1 MRRFFLVLLL
11 AAVIGGGG
19 YYWYATHNA
28 GADGRTAVDG
38 QKPQAKGA
46 APAGAGRAVPV
57 VTQTVA
63 AQAVPEQIVTIG
75 SVQPIAAIAIKARVD
90 SAVETVNFT
99 EGQEVKTGDTL
110 FTLDSRSLD
119 AQLRQ
124 AQANLERDRANLEK
138 AKGDVKRY
146 AELVRTSAIS
156 RTTYDAAVATADALE
171 GTVKA
176 DLAAI
181 EAAKVSLSFTRIA
194 APMDGRTG
202 TVAAKVG
209 TMVRAADTNPLVTLT
224 QLRPINVS
232 FNVPEKHL
240 PAIRAAMAS
249 GSLPVTA
256 TIAGGHGQNPGGD
269 KAEGKLSFVDSQ
281 VEQQTGTILVKG
293 EFPNADT
300 RLWPG
305 QFVDTVLTLR
315 VEQNA
320 LTVADLAVQTGQK
333 GRFVY
338 VVKADETVEVR
349 PVTVERSHGGLS
361 VVASGLKAGE
371 RVVVDGQSRLFPG
384 AKITEKAGGKPAAP
398 AGSPGG
404 GETAEGGRQQ
414 GSATQDA
421 ARSTAT
427 NGAASGQSAE
437 GKSSGGAT

>member
-1 MRRFFLVLLL
+1 MRRLFLALLV
-11 AAVIGGGG
+11 AALLGGGG
-19 YYWYATHNA
+19 YYWYETRHA
-28 GADGRTAVDG
+28 GGQSQTAKAD
-38 QKPQAKGA
+38 A
-46 APAGAGRAVPV
+46 APAGTRAVPV
-57 VTQTVA
+57 VTRKVA
-63 AQAVPEQIVTIG
+63 VQAVPEQIVTIG

-90 SAVETVNFT
+90 SVVETVNFT

-110 FTLDSRSLD
+110 FTLDSRALE

-181 EAAKVSLSFTRIA
+181 EAAKVSLSFTRIT

-202 TVAAKVG
+202 TVNAKVG

-232 FNVPEKHL
+232 FNVPERHL
-240 PAIRAAMAS
+240 PAIRAAMAT
-249 GSLPVTA
+249 GRLPVTA
-256 TIAGGHGQNPGGD
+256 SIAGSRGET
-269 KAEGKLSFVDSQ
+269 AEGKLSFVDSQ
-281 VEQQTGTILVKG
+281 VDQQTGTILVKG

-315 VEQNA
+315 VEPDA
-320 LTVADLAVQTGQK
+320 LTIPDLAVQTGQR
-333 GRFVY
+333 GRYVY

-349 PVTVERSHGGLS
+349 PVTVERTHGGLS
-361 VVASGLKAGE
+361 IIASGLQAGE
-371 RVVVDGQSRLFPG
+371 RVVVDGQSRLSPG
-384 AKITEKAGGKPAAP
+384 AKVTERPGDKPA
-398 AGSPGG
+398 GTSS

-414 GSATQDA
+414 GSAAQDEAGRSVLTQDK
-421 ARSTAT
+421 
-427 NGAASGQSAE
+427 SG
-437 GKSSGGAT
+437 GGAT

>member
-1 MRRFFLVLLL
+1 MRRFFWVLLV
-11 AAVIGGGG
+11 AALIGGGG
-19 YYWYATHNA
+19 YYWYATHKDGA
-28 GADGRTAVDG
+28 GSKTAAADAP
-38 QKPQAKGA
+38 K
-46 APAGAGRAVPV
+46 APAGAGRTVPV

-63 AQAVPEQIVTIG
+63 TQAVPEQIVTIG
-75 SVQPIAAIAIKARVD
+75 SVQPIAAIAIKPRVD
-90 SAVETVNFT
+90 SAVETVAFT

-181 EAAKVSLSFTRIA
+181 EAAKVSLSFTRIT

-202 TVAAKVG
+202 AVNAKVG
-209 TMVRAADTNPLVTLT
+209 AMVRAADANPLVTLT

-240 PAIRAAMAS
+240 PAIRAAMAN

-256 TIAGGHGQNPGGD
+256 SIAGGHGQNPGGE

-281 VEQQTGTILVKG
+281 VDQQTGTILVKG

-320 LTVADLAVQTGQK
+320 LTIPDLAVQTGQK

-398 AGSPGG
+398 TSG

-421 ARSTAT
+421 AARSTIT
-427 NGAASGQSAE
+427 Q
-437 GKSSGGAT
+437 GKSTGGAT

>member
-1 MRRFFLVLLL
+1 MRRFFLVLLV
-11 AAVIGGGG
+11 AALIGGGG
-19 YYWYATHNA
+19 YYWYASHTGGA
-28 GADGRTAVDG
+28 GSGTTAG
-38 QKPQAKGA
+38 GA
-46 APAGAGRAVPV
+46 ANGAKTQAQTSARTVPV
-57 VTQTVA
+57 VTQKVA
-63 AQAVPEQIVTIG
+63 VQAVPEQIVTIG

-90 SAVETVNFT
+90 SVVETVAFT
-99 EGQEVKTGDTL
+99 EGQEVKAGDTL

-124 AQANLERDRANLEK
+124 AQANLERDRANLDK

-146 AELVRTSAIS
+146 GELVRTSAIS
-156 RTTYDAAVATADALE
+156 RTTYDAAVATSDALE

-181 EAAKVSLSFTRIA
+181 EAAKVSLSFTRIT

-202 TVAAKVG
+202 TITAKVG
-209 TMVRAADTNPLVTLT
+209 TMVRAADANPLVTLT
-224 QLRPINVS
+224 QLRPINVA

-240 PAIRAAMAS
+240 PAIRAAMAA
-249 GSLPVTA
+249 GSLAVTA
-256 TIAGGHGQNPGGD
+256 SIAGSHGETAQ
-269 KAEGKLSFVDSQ
+269 GKLSFVDSQ
-281 VEQQTGTILVKG
+281 VDQQTGTILVKG

-320 LTVADLAVQTGQK
+320 LTIPDLAVQTGQK

-338 VVKADETVEVR
+338 VVKPDETVEVR

-361 VVASGLKAGE
+361 VVASGLQAGE

-384 AKITEKAGGKPAAP
+384 AKISERAGKPAA
-398 AGSPGG
+398 SPP
-404 GETAEGGRQQ
+404 GETAEGGRRQ
-414 GSATQDA
+414 GSAAQGSAVEETAGTRTQ
-421 ARSTAT
+421 TT
-427 NGAASGQSAE
+427 
-437 GKSSGGAT
+437 GGAT

>member
-1 MRRFFLVLLL
+1 MRRFFLVLLV
-11 AAVIGGGG
+11 AALIGGGG
-19 YYWYATHNA
+19 YYWYASHTGGA
-28 GADGRTAVDG
+28 GSGTTAG
-38 QKPQAKGA
+38 GA
-46 APAGAGRAVPV
+46 ANGAKTQAQASARTVPV
-57 VTQTVA
+57 VTQKVA
-63 AQAVPEQIVTIG
+63 VQAVPEQIVTIG

-90 SAVETVNFT
+90 SVVETVAFT

-124 AQANLERDRANLEK
+124 AQANLERDRANLDK

-146 AELVRTSAIS
+146 GELVRTSAIS

-181 EAAKVSLSFTRIA
+181 EAAKVSLSFTRIT

-202 TVAAKVG
+202 TITAKVG
-209 TMVRAADTNPLVTLT
+209 TMVRAADANPLVTLT
-224 QLRPINVS
+224 QLRPINVA

-240 PAIRAAMAS
+240 PAIRAAMAA
-249 GSLPVTA
+249 GSLAVTA
-256 TIAGGHGQNPGGD
+256 SIAGSHGETAQ
-269 KAEGKLSFVDSQ
+269 GKLSFVDSQ
-281 VEQQTGTILVKG
+281 VDQQTGTILVKG

-320 LTVADLAVQTGQK
+320 LTIPDLAVQTGQK

-338 VVKADETVEVR
+338 VVKPDETVEVR

-361 VVASGLKAGE
+361 VVASGLQAGE

-384 AKITEKAGGKPAAP
+384 AKISERAGKPAAP
-398 AGSPGG
+398 PP
-404 GETAEGGRQQ
+404 GETAEGGRRQ
-414 GSATQDA
+414 GSAAQGSAVEETAGTRTQTTG
-421 ARSTAT
+421 SAT
-427 NGAASGQSAE
+427 
-437 GKSSGGAT
+437 

>member
-1 MRRFFLVLLL
+1 MRRFFLVLLI
-11 AAVIGGGG
+11 AALIGGGG
-19 YYWYATHNA
+19 YYWYAFHNA
-28 GADGRTAVDG
+28 GAGGHTAAADGPKT
-38 QKPQAKGA
+38 QAQA
-46 APAGAGRAVPV
+46 SARAVPV
-57 VTQTVA
+57 VTEKVA
-63 AQAVPEQIVTIG
+63 VQAVPEQIVTIG

-90 SAVETVNFT
+90 TVVETVNFT
-99 EGQEVKTGDTL
+99 EGQEVKAGDTL
-110 FTLDSRSLD
+110 FTLDSRSLE

-124 AQANLERDRANLEK
+124 AQANLERDRANLDK
-138 AKGDVKRY
+138 ARGDVKRY
-146 AELVRTSAIS
+146 GELVRTSAIS

-181 EAAKVSLSFTRIA
+181 EAAKVSLSFTRIT

-202 TVAAKVG
+202 TVNAKVG
-209 TMVRAADTNPLVTLT
+209 TMVRAADANPLVTLT
-224 QLRPINVS
+224 QLRPINVA

-256 TIAGGHGQNPGGD
+256 SIAGSHGEV
-269 KAEGKLSFVDSQ
+269 AEGKLSFVDSQ
-281 VEQQTGTILVKG
+281 VDQQTGTILVKG

-320 LTVADLAVQTGQK
+320 LTIPDLAVQTGQK

-338 VVKADETVEVR
+338 VVKPDETVEVR
-349 PVTVERSHGGLS
+349 PVAIERSHGGLS
-361 VVASGLKAGE
+361 VVASGLQAGE

-384 AKITEKAGGKPAAP
+384 AKISERAGKPAAP
-398 AGSPGG
+398 PP
-404 GETAEGGRQQ
+404 GETAEGGRRQ
-414 GSATQDA
+414 GSARESGGQD
-421 ARSTAT
+421 TAGT
-427 NGAASGQSAE
+427 RAQTA
-437 GKSSGGAT
+437 GGAT

>member
-1 MRRFFLVLLL
+1 MRRFFLVLLI
-11 AAVIGGGG
+11 AALIGGGG
-19 YYWYATHNA
+19 YYWYAFHNG
-28 GADGRTAVDG
+28 GADSRTAADG
-38 QKPQAKGA
+38 VKKTQAQA
-46 APAGAGRAVPV
+46 SARTVPV
-57 VTQTVA
+57 VTQKVA
-63 AQAVPEQIVTIG
+63 VQAVPEQIATIG

-90 SAVETVNFT
+90 SVVETVDFT
-99 EGQEVKTGDTL
+99 EGQEVKAGDTL

-124 AQANLERDRANLEK
+124 AQANLERDRANLDK

-146 AELVRTSAIS
+146 GELVRTSAIS

-181 EAAKVSLSFTRIA
+181 EAAKVSLSFTRII
-194 APMDGRTG
+194 APMDARTG
-202 TVAAKVG
+202 TITAKVG
-209 TMVRAADTNPLVTLT
+209 TMVRAADANPLVTLT

-240 PAIRAAMAS
+240 PAIRAAMAA

-256 TIAGGHGQNPGGD
+256 SIAGGHGE
-269 KAEGKLSFVDSQ
+269 KAEGKLSFIDSQ
-281 VEQQTGTILVKG
+281 VDQQTGTILVKG
-293 EFPNADT
+293 EFPNTDT

-320 LTVADLAVQTGQK
+320 LTIPDLAVQTGQK

-349 PVTVERSHGGLS
+349 PVIVERSHGGLS

-398 AGSPGG
+398 TSG

-421 ARSTAT
+421 AARSTVT
-427 NGAASGQSAE
+427 Q
-437 GKSSGGAT
+437 GKSTGGAT

>member
-28 GADGRTAVDG
+28 GADGKTAAADG
-38 QKPQAKGA
+38 QKPQSKAA
-46 APAGAGRAVPV
+46 APAGAGRTVPV

-63 AQAVPEQIVTIG
+63 VQAVPEQIVTIG

-181 EAAKVSLSFTRIA
+181 EAAKVSLSFTRIT

-249 GSLPVTA
+249 GSLSVTA
-256 TIAGGHGQNPGGD
+256 TIAGGHGE

-281 VEQQTGTILVKG
+281 VDQQTGTILVKG

-320 LTVADLAVQTGQK
+320 LTIADLAVQTGQK

-349 PVTVERSHGGLS
+349 PVTVERNHGGLS

-398 AGSPGG
+398 TGSTGG

-427 NGAASGQSAE
+427 NGAATGQSAE
-437 GKSSGGAT
+437 GKSTGGAT

>member
-1 MRRFFLVLLL
+1 MRRFFLVLLV
-11 AAVIGGGG
+11 AAMIGGGG
-19 YYWYATHNA
+19 YYWYASHT
-28 GADGRTAVDG
+28 
-38 QKPQAKGA
+38 
-46 APAGAGRAVPV
+46 AGAGGKTAAAEGAKAPPQGPRAVPV
-57 VTQTVA
+57 VTQLA
-63 AQAVPEQIVTIG
+63 AVQAVPEQIVTIG
-75 SVQPIAAIAIKARVD
+75 SVQPIAAIAIKPRVD
-90 SAVETVNFT
+90 SAVETVAFT
-99 EGQEVKTGDTL
+99 EGQEVKAGDTL

-181 EAAKVSLSFTRIA
+181 EAAKVSLSFTRIT

-209 TMVRAADTNPLVTLT
+209 AMVRAADSNPLVTLT

-240 PAIRAAMAS
+240 PAIRAAMAT

-256 TIAGGHGQNPGGD
+256 SIAGGHGQNPGGE
-269 KAEGKLSFVDSQ
+269 KAEGRLSFVDSQ
-281 VEQQTGTILVKG
+281 VDQQTGTILVKG

-305 QFVDTVLTLR
+305 QFVDTTLTLR
-315 VEQNA
+315 IEQNA

-349 PVTVERSHGGLS
+349 PVTVERVHGGLAVIS
-361 VVASGLKAGE
+361 SGLENGE

-384 AKITEKAGGKPAAP
+384 AKITEKPGAKPAAP
-398 AGSPGG
+398 AGAA
-404 GETAEGGRQQ
+404 TAEGGNRQ
-414 GSATQDA
+414 GSAADDGARKAA
-421 ARSTAT
+421 AR
-427 NGAASGQSAE
+427 GAVSQVPSA
-437 GKSSGGAT
+437 GGAT

>member
-1 MRRFFLVLLL
+1 
-11 AAVIGGGG
+11 
-19 YYWYATHNA
+19 
-28 GADGRTAVDG
+28 
-38 QKPQAKGA
+38 
-46 APAGAGRAVPV
+46 VPV
-57 VTQTVA
+57 VTQKVA
-63 AQAVPEQIVTIG
+63 VQAVPEQIVTIG

-90 SAVETVNFT
+90 SVVETVAFT
-99 EGQEVKTGDTL
+99 EGQEVKAGDTL

-124 AQANLERDRANLEK
+124 AQANLERDRANLDK

-146 AELVRTSAIS
+146 GELVRTSAIS

-181 EAAKVSLSFTRIA
+181 EAAKVSLSFTRIT

-202 TVAAKVG
+202 TITAKVG
-209 TMVRAADTNPLVTLT
+209 TMVRAADANPLVTLT
-224 QLRPINVS
+224 QLRPINVA

-240 PAIRAAMAS
+240 PAIRAAMAA
-249 GSLPVTA
+249 GSLAVTA
-256 TIAGGHGQNPGGD
+256 SIAGSHGETAQ
-269 KAEGKLSFVDSQ
+269 GKLSFVDSQ
-281 VEQQTGTILVKG
+281 VDQQTGTILVKG

-320 LTVADLAVQTGQK
+320 LTIPDLAVQTGQK

-338 VVKADETVEVR
+338 VVKPDETVEVR

-361 VVASGLKAGE
+361 VVASGLQAGE

-384 AKITEKAGGKPAAP
+384 AKISERAGKPAA
-398 AGSPGG
+398 SPP
-404 GETAEGGRQQ
+404 GETAEGGRRQ
-414 GSATQDA
+414 GSAVEETAGTRTQ
-421 ARSTAT
+421 TT
-427 NGAASGQSAE
+427 
-437 GKSSGGAT
+437 GGAT

>member
-28 GADGRTAVDG
+28 GADGKTAAADG
-38 QKPQAKGA
+38 QKPQSKTA

-63 AQAVPEQIVTIG
+63 VQAVPEQIVTIG

-90 SAVETVNFT
+90 SAVETVNFI

-181 EAAKVSLSFTRIA
+181 EAAKVSLSFTRIT

-249 GSLPVTA
+249 GSLSVTA
-256 TIAGGHGQNPGGD
+256 TIAGGHGE

-281 VEQQTGTILVKG
+281 VDQQTGTILVKG

-320 LTVADLAVQTGQK
+320 LTIADLAVQTGQK

-349 PVTVERSHGGLS
+349 PVTVERNHGGLS

-421 ARSTAT
+421 AARSTVT
-427 NGAASGQSAE
+427 NGQSAE

>member
-1 MRRFFLVLLL
+1 MRRFFLVLLV
-11 AAVIGGGG
+11 AALIGGGG
-19 YYWYATHNA
+19 YYWYASHTGGA
-28 GADGRTAVDG
+28 GGGTTAG
-38 QKPQAKGA
+38 GA
-46 APAGAGRAVPV
+46 ANGAKTQAQASARTVPV
-57 VTQTVA
+57 VTQKVA
-63 AQAVPEQIVTIG
+63 VQAVPEQIVTIG

-90 SAVETVNFT
+90 SVVETVAFT

-124 AQANLERDRANLEK
+124 AQANLERDRANLDK

-146 AELVRTSAIS
+146 GELVRTSAIS
-156 RTTYDAAVATADALE
+156 RTTYDAAVATSDALE

-181 EAAKVSLSFTRIA
+181 EAAKVSLSFTRIT

-202 TVAAKVG
+202 TITAKVG
-209 TMVRAADTNPLVTLT
+209 TMVRAADANPLVTLT
-224 QLRPINVS
+224 QLRPINVA

-240 PAIRAAMAS
+240 PAIRAAMAA
-249 GSLPVTA
+249 GSLAVTA
-256 TIAGGHGQNPGGD
+256 SIAGSHGETAQ
-269 KAEGKLSFVDSQ
+269 GKLSFVDSQ
-281 VEQQTGTILVKG
+281 VDQQTGTILVKG

-320 LTVADLAVQTGQK
+320 LTIPDLAVQTGQK

-338 VVKADETVEVR
+338 VVKPDETVEVR

-361 VVASGLKAGE
+361 VVASGLQAGE

-384 AKITEKAGGKPAAP
+384 AKISERAGKPAA
-398 AGSPGG
+398 SPP
-404 GETAEGGRQQ
+404 GETAEGVRRQ
-414 GSATQDA
+414 GSAVEETAGTRTQ
-421 ARSTAT
+421 TT
-427 NGAASGQSAE
+427 
-437 GKSSGGAT
+437 GGAT

>member
-1 MRRFFLVLLL
+1 MRRFFLVLLV
-11 AAVIGGGG
+11 AALIGGGG
-19 YYWYATHNA
+19 YYWYASHTGGA
-28 GADGRTAVDG
+28 GSGTTAG
-38 QKPQAKGA
+38 GA
-46 APAGAGRAVPV
+46 ANGAKTQAQASARTVPV
-57 VTQTVA
+57 VTQKVA
-63 AQAVPEQIVTIG
+63 VQAVPEQIVTIG

-90 SAVETVNFT
+90 SVVETVAFT
-99 EGQEVKTGDTL
+99 EGQEVKAGDTL

-124 AQANLERDRANLEK
+124 AQANLERDRANLDK

-146 AELVRTSAIS
+146 GELVRTSAIS

-181 EAAKVSLSFTRIA
+181 EAAKVSLSFTRIT

-202 TVAAKVG
+202 TITAKVG
-209 TMVRAADTNPLVTLT
+209 TMVRAADSNPLVTLT
-224 QLRPINVS
+224 QLRPINVA

-240 PAIRAAMAS
+240 PAIRTAMAA
-249 GSLPVTA
+249 GSLAVTA
-256 TIAGGHGQNPGGD
+256 SIAGSHGETAQ
-269 KAEGKLSFVDSQ
+269 GKLSFVDSQ
-281 VEQQTGTILVKG
+281 VDQQTGTILVKG

-320 LTVADLAVQTGQK
+320 LTIPDLAVQTGQK

-338 VVKADETVEVR
+338 VVKPDETVEVR

-361 VVASGLKAGE
+361 VVASGLQAGE

-384 AKITEKAGGKPAAP
+384 AKISERAGKPAAP
-398 AGSPGG
+398 PP
-404 GETAEGGRQQ
+404 GETVEGGRRQ
-414 GSATQDA
+414 GSAVEETAGTRTQ
-421 ARSTAT
+421 TT
-427 NGAASGQSAE
+427 
-437 GKSSGGAT
+437 GGAT

>member
-1 MRRFFLVLLL
+1 MRRFFLVLLV
-11 AAVIGGGG
+11 AALIGGGG
-19 YYWYATHNA
+19 YYWYATHKDGA
-28 GADGRTAVDG
+28 GGKTA
-38 QKPQAKGA
+38 ASGA
-46 APAGAGRAVPV
+46 QTAQSKAPAGAGRTVPV

-63 AQAVPEQIVTIG
+63 TQAVPEQIVTIG
-75 SVQPIAAIAIKARVD
+75 SVQPIAAIAIKPRVD
-90 SAVETVNFT
+90 SAVETVAFT
-99 EGQEVKTGDTL
+99 EGQEVKAGDTL

-181 EAAKVSLSFTRIA
+181 EAAKVSLSFTRIT

-202 TVAAKVG
+202 TANAKVG
-209 TMVRAADTNPLVTLT
+209 AMVRAADANPLVTLT

-256 TIAGGHGQNPGGD
+256 SIAGGHGE

-281 VEQQTGTILVKG
+281 VDQQTGTILVKG

-320 LTVADLAVQTGQK
+320 LTVPDLAVQTGQK

-361 VVASGLKAGE
+361 VVASGLTAGE

-398 AGSPGG
+398 AS

-421 ARSTAT
+421 AARSTIT
-427 NGAASGQSAE
+427 Q
-437 GKSSGGAT
+437 GKSAGGAT

>member
-1 MRRFFLVLLL
+1 MRRLSLVLLVAAL
-11 AAVIGGGG
+11 ASGGG
-19 YYWYATHNA
+19 YYWYAH
-28 GADGRTAVDG
+28 GKADGGGQEAKTA
-38 QKPQAKGA
+38 PRA
-46 APAGAGRAVPV
+46 ASRAVPV
-57 VTQTVA
+57 VTGKVQM
-63 AQAVPEQIVTIG
+63 QALPEEIVTIG

-90 SAVETVNFT
+90 SVVETVAFT
-99 EGQEVKTGDTL
+99 EGQEVKAGDTL
-110 FTLDSRSLD
+110 FTLDSRALD

-156 RTTYDAAVATADALE
+156 RTQYDAAVAAADALE

-202 TVAAKVG
+202 TVNAKVG

-240 PAIRAAMAS
+240 PAIRAAMAA
-249 GSLPVTA
+249 GTLPLSA
-256 TIAGGHGQNPGGD
+256 SIAGGHGE

-281 VEQQTGTILVKG
+281 VDQQTGTILVKG

-315 VEQNA
+315 VEPNA
-320 LTVADLAVQTGQK
+320 LTVPDMAVQTGQK

-338 VVKADETVEVR
+338 VVKADDTVEVR
-349 PVTVERSHGGLS
+349 QVEVERTHGGLS
-361 VVASGLKAGE
+361 VVASGLKSGE

-384 AKITEKAGGKPAAP
+384 AKVTERANGKPAAP
-398 AGSPGG
+398 AG

-414 GSATQDA
+414 GSTAQDA
-421 ARSTAT
+421 AIR
-427 NGAASGQSAE
+427 SAE
-437 GKSSGGAT
+437 TPKQPAGGAT

>member
-28 GADGRTAVDG
+28 GADGRTAAADG
-38 QKPQAKGA
+38 QKPQSKGA
-46 APAGAGRAVPV
+46 APAGAGRTVPV

-63 AQAVPEQIVTIG
+63 VQAVPEQIVTIG

-240 PAIRAAMAS
+240 PAIRAAMAN

-256 TIAGGHGQNPGGD
+256 TIAGGHGE

-281 VEQQTGTILVKG
+281 VDQQTGTILVKG

-315 VEQNA
+315 VEQDA
-320 LTVADLAVQTGQK
+320 LTIADLAVQTGQK

-384 AKITEKAGGKPAAP
+384 AKITEKAGSKPAAP
-398 AGSPGG
+398 TTG

-421 ARSTAT
+421 AARSTAT
-427 NGAASGQSAE
+427 SGQSAE
-437 GKSSGGAT
+437 GKSTGGAT